1 MAAVNDPWMQIVA
14 NIGLGAFSHPMGY
27 VKTLIQLG
35 YEPLPPRLGRNA
47 FFRECYQLPGFFPY
61 VRHIYRVDG
70 FTGLYRGFF
79 PALCQNFIAG
89 GVVRSVTEKLDELF
103 PVEDESEKKA
113 LAKKRPELA
122 SVSFHTFMLQMSKD
136 SVAHFCAVVV
146 TQPFNVVMVRSM
158 AQFIGRETKYRSSSS
173 AVTDDAIYED
183 DDPVKDDIPHSRS
196 SLSSVAANA
205 NYMHDTVHDLLDDD
219 IPQYSNQS
227 ATTSRPL
234 AASDSSTRNQYATTS
249 RPLAA
254 SDSSKRNQSAT
265 TSRPLAAS
273 DSSTR
278 NQSATTSR
286 PLAASDSSTRNQSA
300 TTSRPLAA
308 SDSST
313 RFEENQRSVTPA
325 KRNSTSQGQGRKK
338 AKMTAEEVLIEI
350 SKEEHALRMKSL
362 QEEHQLKIQMMRE
375 EHALKMEIMNLEKS
389 TLEVK
394 YKEALDLTEKED

>member
-61 VRHIYRVDG
+61 VRHIHRVDG

-158 AQFIGRETKYRSSSS
+158 AQFIGRETKYSGWISPYTEIYNDSGIKGFFVGLAPKLILDLLTLWLARTMYYTFSRLFVDDNMTNVSELRSYANIITGFLASMITYPFSLISSNIIVNNCGLL
-173 AVTDDAIYED
+173 AGTAPYV
-183 DDPVKDDIPHSRS
+183 PVYVNWVDCWRDLRKRGLLKRGS
-196 SLSSVAANA
+196 SLFFRRYNPKMV
-205 NYMHDTVHDLLDDD
+205 VFQ
-219 IPQYSNQS
+219 PE
-227 ATTSRPL
+227 P
-234 AASDSSTRNQYATTS
+234 
-249 RPLAA
+249 
-254 SDSSKRNQSAT
+254 
-265 TSRPLAAS
+265 
-273 DSSTR
+273 
-278 NQSATTSR
+278 
-286 PLAASDSSTRNQSA
+286 
-300 TTSRPLAA
+300 
-308 SDSST
+308 
-313 RFEENQRSVTPA
+313 VTP
-325 KRNSTSQGQGRKK
+325 
-338 AKMTAEEVLIEI
+338 
-350 SKEEHALRMKSL
+350 
-362 QEEHQLKIQMMRE
+362 
-375 EHALKMEIMNLEKS
+375 
-389 TLEVK
+389 
-394 YKEALDLTEKED
+394 LD